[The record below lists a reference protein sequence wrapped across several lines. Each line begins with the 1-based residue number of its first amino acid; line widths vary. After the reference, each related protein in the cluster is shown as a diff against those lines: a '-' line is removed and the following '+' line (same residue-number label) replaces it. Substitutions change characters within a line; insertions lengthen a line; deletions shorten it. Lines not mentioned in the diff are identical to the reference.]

1 MTASASSDTCS
12 APAPRFAIVATRV
25 VDEDAAHGLRRCR
38 HEMGAVLP
46 VHALVVDQPQV
57 GFVDQ
62 GRRLQAVAGAL
73 APHVV
78 VRQTTEFVVD
88 DRHQEGER
96 KLIPVA
102 PRSKKR
108 ADVARNRF
116 SGVSV
121 PMHRAAG
128 IIWPSPSLRLIAP
141 SRLLRLSE

>member
-1 MTASASSDTCS
+1 MLGVR
-12 APAPRFAIVATRV
+12 APLGVVATRV
-25 VDEDAAHGLRRCR
+25 VDEDAAHCLRRCR

-46 VHALVVDQPQV
+46 VHALVIDQPQV

-62 GRRLQAVAGAL
+62 GRGLQAVAGAL

-102 PRSKKR
+102 PRSEKR
-108 ADVARNRF
+108 ADVAWNWFTRA
-116 SGVSV
+116 SA
-121 PMHRAAG
+121 PIHRAAPVG
-128 IIWPSPSLRLIAP
+128 LYMWPSPFLRLIAP
-141 SRLLRLSE
+141 PRLLRLSE

>member
-1 MTASASSDTCS
+1 MLGVR
-12 APAPRFAIVATRV
+12 APLRIAPPRV

-46 VHALVVDQPQV
+46 VNALVIDQPQV

-62 GRRLQAVAGAL
+62 GRGLQAVAGAL

-96 KLIPVA
+96 TLISVA
-102 PRSKKR
+102 PRSEKR
-108 ADVARNRF
+108 ADVAWNWF
-116 SGVSV
+116 TPASV
-121 PMHRAAG
+121 PIHRAAG
-128 IIWPSPSLRLIAP
+128 IIWPFSLCSPDSSVAASAP
-141 SRLLRLSE
+141 I